1 MGILLHTSTISI
13 MSMLK
18 LGWCLELNSVL
29 IIIFIFF
36 RAFSLFI
43 LGGLIASAVIHTVKC
58 IFQKHN
64 IDTIAYLTMIII
76 GIYIVFSWLVDL
88 P

>member
-1 MGILLHTSTISI
+1 MTLLHTNTINT
-13 MSMLK
+13 MLMLK
-18 LGWCLELNSVL
+18 LGWCLELHSVL
-29 IIIFIFF
+29 IIVFILF

-43 LGGLIASAVIHTVKC
+43 LGGLIAAAVIHTVKC

-76 GIYIVFSWLVDL
+76 GICIVFSWLVDL